1 MKDRDLEEEVLDLD
15 DDGEFLQKVG
25 AKLVIPTAAAALLLL
40 AEVIAVIVLT
50 GRSDRE
56 TPDVVRVQEEQ
67 TEEQTEKLQE
77 EQPKEQAEE
86 KPEAQSEE
94 QNGEKAEEQPA
105 GQELQAAGE
114 DPAAGGADVADD
126 KPEQGKAK
134 EETSPPEAR
143 GEETQQNTQDGSAG
157 GTESA
162 DTGKTP
168 ASDSAETLPEAQEGG
183 EAPMDFAEVN
193 ETVTAKDS
201 TNLRDTPSQ
210 GTDSTVVYTLQNGET
225 VARTGVSDSGWS
237 RLTYNG
243 QTVYAVSSY
252 LTTDLEYQPPAQAR
266 EGAESGDGLKTRF
279 AERNEQMT
287 AKIEV
292 NLRALPS
299 VTNPDATVVA
309 VLHNGEYVTRTGIN
323 EDVGW
328 SRVNYNGQTLYCIS
342 SYLTN

>member
-1 MKDRDLEEEVLDLD
+1 MKDKDLEEEVLDLD
-15 DDGEFLQKVG
+15 DEDGEFLQKVG
-25 AKLVIPTAAAALLLL
+25 ARLVIPTAAAALLLL
-40 AEVIAVIVLT
+40 AVVIAVIVLT

-56 TPDVVRVQEEQ
+56 TPDIVRVQEEQ
-67 TEEQTEKLQE
+67 TEGLTEKLPE
-77 EQPKEQAEE
+77 EQAER

-94 QNGEKAEEQPA
+94 QIGEKAEEQPA
-105 GQELQAAGE
+105 GQELQEAGE
-114 DPAAGGADVADD
+114 DPAAGAADVADA

-134 EETSPPEAR
+134 AKETASPPEAQ
-143 GEETQQNTQDGSAG
+143 GEETQQNTQDGSAS
-157 GTESA
+157 GTKSA
-162 DTGKTP
+162 DAGETP
-168 ASDSAETLPEAQEGG
+168 ASDSAETPPEAQEGG